1 MDGWDPGP
9 VCGCWF
15 VSFPT
20 PACNR
25 PLLTPLRC
33 LHCLIVLIH
42 SVYHW
47 YNGECYWQAWNQ
59 ARASV
64 TLITVMFSVVTKIS
78 CQWRTFAFLT
88 VSKVLF
94 IYIRL
99 TVMITSGIDIY
110 IWKIV
115 FLCIKCISICCR
127 VDVTCMGSLL
137 GYHRLVECF
146 FSSIFL
152 YFSLCPLKDWRK
164 FVIRIE
170 CTDQQCVMLAMVH
183 LRVSVMTQ
191 RQTVRVSY

>member
-25 PLLTPLRC
+25 PLLTPLHC

-64 TLITVMFSVVTKIS
+64 TLITVIFSIVTKIS

-99 TVMITSGIDIY
+99 AVMITLGIY
-110 IWKIV
+110 ISLKNSFSVCKMYFNMLPSWCYLHGEFAWLSQAGRMLL
-115 FLCIKCISICCR
+115 FL
-127 VDVTCMGSLL
+127 D
-137 GYHRLVECF
+137 
-146 FSSIFL
+146 FL